1 MIRPRREVRGREDVK
16 SGLPRRAPGWRP
28 LTARTIRRPVH
39 HGNAGFKVGVLLVGL
54 EWYPLRILLIVSP
67 LKHFKHD

>member
-54 EWYPLRILLIVSP
+54 E
-67 LKHFKHD
+67 